1 MYTFGSEDIIDSV
14 SVVFATLTSGGFVPI
29 STFLDSENTLQ
40 LTIIMIGMIIS
51 ALPFAF
57 HYGIFIREFKTKK
70 LWNEIIMY
78 CIFMSIFIVILIV
91 IESSVS
97 DVGWLSFAFHGISAS
112 TTTGFQFLD
121 LAELSDGGK
130 ILLIILMLVGG
141 TAFSTSGGIKI
152 SRFIYI
158 FKKLAQKTNLLSY
171 SDIDTENISASISST
186 SPQFRN
192 GIKKYNVNKLDQ
204 SSRQR
209 LSLLSD
215 KAFREA
221 LIVISLFIIFSIG
234 SGISL
239 TFLTN
244 NNFIDSFFES
254 VSAISNTGLSVGIT
268 TMDLDLISKIILSLN
283 MIIGR
288 FEIIA
293 IFYIFIFRLRI

>member
-1 MYTFGSEDIIDSV
+1 
-14 SVVFATLTSGGFVPI
+14 
-29 STFLDSENTLQ
+29 
-40 LTIIMIGMIIS
+40 MIIS

-57 HYGIFIREFKTKK
+57 HYGIFSREFKTKK
-70 LWNEIIMY
+70 FWNEIIVY
-78 CIFMSIFIVILIV
+78 CIFMSVFIIILII
-91 IESSVS
+91 IES
-97 DVGWLSFAFHGISAS
+97 DITDIGWLSFAFHGISAS

-234 SGISL
+234 SGIS
-239 TFLTN
+239 
-244 NNFIDSFFES
+244 